1 LTQNGKKRSQYII
14 IFYFGVSTRFC
25 FRDEI
30 NCE

>member
-1 LTQNGKKRSQYII
+1 MQNEKKHSQYII
-14 IFYFGVSTRFC
+14 IFYFGVSTRSC